1 MVKVSG
7 FTFRPGTREP
17 MLDGKPLFAAP
28 AARARVGTN
37 RSVAIFGHSMGE
49 QATVVSAVERSKLSQ
64 GYIGW
69 LQFLTKQR
77 IDFTPEDNFA
87 VSGENS
93 AQILVRMTRARTN
106 ASIYIVMA
114 HTNDWGA
121 GFTALGAASG
131 QGQGGTDAIVNADA
145 IIKTALD
152 AGKTLIYVIDPPRGS
167 ANFTGVRL
175 SANNL
180 LRANRLR
187 HYLLGLRGTPGLFIV
202 DTWPQMALVNS
213 TTGDIIE
220 ALAKDGLHP
229 NSYGALR
236 VAQAI
241 QPQLEAIVPPVFLL
255 PTSNADT
262 YDAALNPYGNLLT
275 NGMMDGTG
283 GTKNTNGTGSLADS
297 WSENATPGFTRV
309 FSKVTGS
316 DGRTWQQ
323 TVLGGTV
330 TTTGCSTRQV
340 ITAAKLAVGDRV
352 FAVADVEIDAVVTDV
367 VALALQLNDGA
378 SVFCGDMRPTGT
390 AERVP
395 AVAVQGVMRTPI
407 MTLASTTLHCQ
418 LFQQAVA
425 ASATLAATWRF
436 GRVGVFK
443 VPPA

>member
-1 MVKVSG
+1 
-7 FTFRPGTREP
+7 

-28 AARARVGTN
+28 AARAENGVN
-37 RSVAIFGHSMGE
+37 RSVAMFGHSMGA
-49 QATVVSAVERSKLSQ
+49 QATAVTATERSKLSQ

-77 IDFTPEDNFA
+77 IDFVPEDNFA

-93 AQILVRMTRARTN
+93 AQILVRMTSARTS
-106 ASIYIVMA
+106 ASIFIVMA

-121 GFTALGAASG
+121 GFTAAGASSG

-152 AGKTLIYVIDPPRGS
+152 AGKTLIYVIDPPRGDS
-167 ANFTGVRL
+167 NHTSVRL
-175 SANNL
+175 SASNL

-187 HYLLGLRGTPGLFIV
+187 HYLLGLRGTPGLYIV

-213 TTGDIIE
+213 STGDIIE

-229 NSYGALR
+229 NAYGALR
-236 VAQAI
+236 IAQAI
-241 QPQLEAIVPPVFLL
+241 QPTIEAIIPPIFLL
-255 PTSNADT
+255 PTSNADQ
-262 YDAALNPYGNLLT
+262 YDATLNPYGNLLT

-297 WSENATPGFTRV
+297 WSENATPGFTRA

-323 TVLGGTV
+323 IVLGGTV
-330 TTTGCSTRQV
+330 STTGCSTRQV
-340 ITAAKLAVGDRV
+340 ITAANLAVGDRV
-352 FAVADVEIDAVVTDV
+352 FAVADVEIDATVVDV
-367 VALALQLNDGA
+367 VALALQLTDNT
-378 SVFCGDMRPTGT
+378 SIFCGDMRPTAT
-390 AERVP
+390 TERVP
-395 AVAVQGVMRTPI
+395 AVAVTGVMRTPI

-418 LFQQAVA
+418 LFQQVVA
-425 ASATLAATWRF
+425 ASATLAATWRV

-443 VPPA
+443 VP